1 MTQFPY
7 LCLAFKK
14 PGIYYSKESDMIMA
28 EKKKQIDEMINEGL
42 GAGQIDDYLDKEKL
56 ESPLTKKDREK
67 EDKHKAKKE
76 VKNGNMV
83 NNMEDAKDLAASIKL
98 IKSTD
103 VK

>member
-1 MTQFPY
+1 MTH
-7 LCLAFKK
+7 LCLASHN
-14 PGIYYSKESDMIMA
+14 PGIYYNKESDMIMT

-42 GAGQIDDYLDKEKL
+42 GSGQVNDYHDKKKL
-56 ESPLTKKDREK
+56 ESPLTKKDREQDK
-67 EDKHKAKKE
+67 EPQQN

-83 NNMEDAKDLAASIKL
+83 NNMEDAKELAASMKL